1 MKLSTL
7 IAVAVVVA
15 LVGQA
20 SANCVTCAECCS
32 FTSCSQYHG
41 SAEEC
46 ADSKFSEGRYI
57 RSVSEPP
64 PPPTPKTQ
72 MFSDCIAADGPTGWS
87 CEEGRR

>member
-41 SAEEC
+41 SALEC
-46 ADSKFSEGRYI
+46 ENGKFSEERFI
-57 RSVSEPP
+57 RGVFGFPP
-64 PPPTPKTQ
+64 APPLQTQ
-72 MFSDCIAADGPTGWS
+72 MFSDCNAAQGPTGWS